1 MPDHSGTRSHR
12 STCKFPVSFLCFVAF
27 EHKTNHTYASAKWIN
42 WLRTFNILTPPA
54 DVHSVLFLSNRCKVI
69 NQN

>member
-27 EHKTNHTYASAKWIN
+27 EQKTNRTYASAKWIN
-42 WLRTFNILTPPA
+42 WLRTFNILTPPP